1 LITYRKLRKSDVSQ
15 VQEVALKAWKYTYR
29 KIYTPSNIRKFVSR
43 YYSNERYE
51 KVVFPTIKKGHAC
64 FHVALDGNRIIGYSH
79 VGKSKAGW
87 ELLRIYLLPR
97 YIGKGIGGKLLHLNE
112 RFLRKRDVRRYFVYA
127 HAGNRLGILFYGRNG
142 FVRMKRKDEGP
153 TSICFVKRLH

>member
-1 LITYRKLRKSDVSQ
+1 MIAYGKLRKNDASE
-15 VQEVALKAWKYTYR
+15 VQKVALKAWKYTYR
-29 KIYTPSNIRKFVSR
+29 KIYTPRNIRKFVSR
-43 YYSNERYE
+43 YYSNERFE

-64 FHVALDGNRIIGYSH
+64 FHVALDGNSIIGYSH

-97 YIGKGIGGKLLHLNE
+97 YIGKGIGRKLLCLNE
-112 RFLRKRDVRRYFVYA
+112 RFLRRKGIRRYFVYA
-127 HAGNRLGILFYGRNG
+127 HARNRLGILFYRRND

-153 TSICFVKRLH
+153 TSICFVKQLH